1 MKKDVFIV
9 GVKSVFPKLYD
20 TVHVID
26 KLYSKK
32 FASDRVNKFAT
43 RLGVNTQIKNRAI
56 SIDLEQFPKKV
67 VALDDSPVV
76 WAKNII
82 HDISKQSNFPIEFLS
97 VSYNTS
103 SHEIAIPNL
112 SCQIAHACDL
122 NLEIPPQEIAN
133 YGCASGI
140 FSIQNAVDF
149 CQKNDALASV
159 VAFEQSSY
167 AFKPIHDEDDENFKA
182 SLRTHMLFGDGGAG
196 VLIASEEK
204 AVHFEKKL
212 KIIDVHLGF
221 QYGDVIKMDDG
232 YFFTGD
238 GVKDVMPQLVSD
250 KIIKPMLVKNGL
262 KVEEILEWSLHQ
274 GGLPVVESFMDPEIL
289 GLSAEQVELSKKMF
303 REYGNISTPSNF
315 IVLEQHFKHGKGK
328 IGDYGMIVGFGG
340 GFYFGAALYQHC

>member
-122 NLEIPPQEIAN
+122 DLEIPPQEIAN

-140 FSIQNAVDF
+140 FLFKMRLIFVKRMMLWLLLLHLSNPRMLLNRYMMKMISILKRHCVRICF
-149 CQKNDALASV
+149 SETV
-159 VAFEQSSY
+159 V
-167 AFKPIHDEDDENFKA
+167 
-182 SLRTHMLFGDGGAG
+182 
-196 VLIASEEK
+196 
-204 AVHFEKKL
+204 
-212 KIIDVHLGF
+212 LG
-221 QYGDVIKMDDG
+221 Y
-232 YFFTGD
+232 
-238 GVKDVMPQLVSD
+238 
-250 KIIKPMLVKNGL
+250 
-262 KVEEILEWSLHQ
+262 
-274 GGLPVVESFMDPEIL
+274 
-289 GLSAEQVELSKKMF
+289 
-303 REYGNISTPSNF
+303 
-315 IVLEQHFKHGKGK
+315 
-328 IGDYGMIVGFGG
+328 
-340 GFYFGAALYQHC
+340 